1 MLSTLFS
8 RVGDGVGVTGCGMVT
23 GVTSIVT
30 ANISNVASLVM
41 PILDAAKSNNNTIV
55 LVHIG
60 ALPTK
65 ARDSIAKI
73 PNLELIH
80 LVTAHEAAVLGV
92 CNQLMGPKV
101 GTASTAKE
109 LHEALSSLKAPSS
122 FALIDEFITSLQWKS
137 EFDPLTTD
145 ERSMVQA
152 SLNLALAWKQHSVL
166 AALGNPGFL
175 EASVA
180 EEIEA
185 SAFVRGGLPA
195 LSPKG
200 MKQLGPA
207 VQKSSTFSR
216 HIESLRKVLEKSSL
230 VHETNDYL
238 VTSGPSLTSIYA
250 KGGNEINKAWRAAVA
265 STDEAFKS
273 YCEILSTPAD
283 LSEQRQKIVICP
295 VRRHETNVT
304 STGNGKSMLSLGG
317 DGVFLSSTCSK
328 VVRSMRRLYV
338 PRLNRQAQL
347 TLQQAALQAAL
358 KALEFAVTD
367 QVNLGRSPEL
377 WASRGVLGGLT
388 IREGEVLRLIT
399 FGAIRM
405 LVAEELIRASLNA
418 DAFPEVVWPNWVVLN
433 QIYEGEPIQSKPSI
447 LDEMVPR
454 CWRMGEREKQ
464 TVTFTSSFDKLIG
477 VTVQVYKFAGR
488 LLLKRA

>member
-1 MLSTLFS
+1 
-8 RVGDGVGVTGCGMVT
+8 MVA
-23 GVTSIVT
+23 GVTSIIT
-30 ANISNVASLVM
+30 ADFSNVARLVI

-65 ARDSIAKI
+65 VRNSISKI
-73 PNLELIH
+73 PNLQLVH

-122 FALIDEFITSLQWKS
+122 FASVDEFITSLQWKS
-137 EFDPLTTD
+137 EFEPLTTD
-145 ERSMVQA
+145 ELSMVQV

-166 AALGNPGFL
+166 AELGNPGFL

-180 EEIEA
+180 KEIEA
-185 SAFVRGGLPA
+185 TAFVRGGLPA

-200 MKQLGPA
+200 MEQLGPV

-250 KGGNEINKAWRAAVA
+250 KGGNELNKAWRTAVV
-265 STDEAFKS
+265 SSDEAFKS
-273 YCEILSTPAD
+273 YCEMLSTPAD

-295 VRRHETNVT
+295 VRQHETTVT
-304 STGNGKSMLSLGG
+304 PTGNGKSVLSLGV
-317 DGVFLSSTCSK
+317 DGVFLSSTCGK

-338 PRLNRQAQL
+338 PRLNRQANL
-347 TLQQAALQAAL
+347 TLQQVALQAAL

-367 QVNLGRSPEL
+367 KVNSGRSPES
-377 WASRGVLGGLT
+377 WAGRGVLGGLT
-388 IREGEVLRLIT
+388 IREGKVLRLIT

-418 DAFPEVVWPNWVVLN
+418 DAAPEVVWPNWVVIN
-433 QIYEGEPIQSKPSI
+433 HIYEGVPLESKPSI
-447 LDEMVPR
+447 LDETVTR
-454 CWRMGEREKQ
+454 CWRMQDGEQ
-464 TVTFTSSFDKLIG
+464 NTITFTSSFDKLVG
-477 VTVQVYKFAGR
+477 VTVQVYKFSDK

>member
-1 MLSTLFS
+1 
-8 RVGDGVGVTGCGMVT
+8 
-23 GVTSIVT
+23 
-30 ANISNVASLVM
+30 
-41 PILDAAKSNNNTIV
+41 
-55 LVHIG
+55 
-60 ALPTK
+60 
-65 ARDSIAKI
+65 
-73 PNLELIH
+73 
-80 LVTAHEAAVLGV
+80 
-92 CNQLMGPKV
+92 
-101 GTASTAKE
+101 
-109 LHEALSSLKAPSS
+109 
-122 FALIDEFITSLQWKS
+122 
-137 EFDPLTTD
+137 
-145 ERSMVQA
+145 
-152 SLNLALAWKQHSVL
+152 
-166 AALGNPGFL
+166 
-175 EASVA
+175 
-180 EEIEA
+180 
-185 SAFVRGGLPA
+185 
-195 LSPKG
+195 
-200 MKQLGPA
+200 
-207 VQKSSTFSR
+207 
-216 HIESLRKVLEKSSL
+216 
-230 VHETNDYL
+230 
-238 VTSGPSLTSIYA
+238 
-250 KGGNEINKAWRAAVA
+250 
-265 STDEAFKS
+265 
-273 YCEILSTPAD
+273 
-283 LSEQRQKIVICP
+283 
-295 VRRHETNVT
+295 
-304 STGNGKSMLSLGG
+304 
-317 DGVFLSSTCSK
+317 
-328 VVRSMRRLYV
+328 MRRLYV